1 MSEDINKK
9 IVELAGQDKILGS
22 TIRLSIM
29 TLLYLNGKMKFTEL
43 KRILKLTSGNL
54 SVHLKKLD
62 AAGYVK
68 IEKTFLN
75 LKPATLVV
83 LTKKGAK
90 KLLEFYT
97 SIKDIADALKQ

>member
-9 IVELAGQDKILGS
+9 IVELARQDKILGS

-54 SVHLKKLD
+54 SVHLKKLN